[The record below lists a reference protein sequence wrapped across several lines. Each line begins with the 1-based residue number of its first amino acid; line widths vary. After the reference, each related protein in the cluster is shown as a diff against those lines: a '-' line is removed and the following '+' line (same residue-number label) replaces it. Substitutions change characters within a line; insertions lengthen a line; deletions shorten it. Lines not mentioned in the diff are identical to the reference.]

1 MTVIIPAIDVRE
13 GRVVR
18 LKQGDYAQQT
28 TYAADPLVLAQQY
41 ATDGAAWL
49 HLVDLDA
56 ARNGGFTL
64 GDLVRAIKAST
75 GVRVQAGGGIRSRN
89 DIDAVRAAGVD
100 RIVIGT
106 LALNA
111 PEVVQ
116 AALTELGP
124 EALTLALDVRADD
137 GGNWHCASHGWTET
151 GMPLDAA
158 IERYR
163 AYGLR
168 HVLCTD
174 IARDGLLGGY
184 NLALYQYLQER
195 WPALQVQ
202 ASGGVR
208 DLDDV
213 QAIATM
219 GVSGAILGRALLEG
233 RFSLSEALAC

>member
-1 MTVIIPAIDVRE
+1 MTVMIPAIDIRE

-28 TYAADPLVLAQQY
+28 TYAADPLALAQQY
-41 ATDGAAWL
+41 ANDGATWL

-56 ARNGGFTL
+56 ARLGGFTL
-64 GDLVRAIKAST
+64 GSLVAAIKATT
-75 GVRVQAGGGIRSRN
+75 GLRIQAGGGIRSCA
-89 DIDAVRAAGVD
+89 DIEALRAAGVD

-111 PEVVQ
+111 PEVVRE
-116 AALTELGP
+116 AFNALGSET
-124 EALTLALDVRADD
+124 LTLALDVRADVQ
-137 GGNWHCASHGWTET
+137 GNWHCASHGWTET
-151 GMPLDAA
+151 GMLLDAA
-158 IERYR
+158 VALYAEC
-163 AYGLR
+163 GLR

-184 NLALYQYLQER
+184 NLALYDYLQTR
-195 WPALQVQ
+195 WPGLQVQ

-208 DLDDV
+208 DLADV
-213 QAIATM
+213 KAVAAM

-233 RFSLSEALAC
+233 RLRLSEALAC

>member
-1 MTVIIPAIDVRE
+1 MTVVIPAIDVRE

-28 TYAADPLVLAQQY
+28 TYAADPLALAQHY
-41 ATDGAAWL
+41 ANDGATWL

-56 ARNGGFTL
+56 ARMGGFTL
-64 GDLVRAIKAST
+64 GSLVAAIKAIT
-75 GVRVQAGGGIRSRN
+75 GLRIQAGGGIRSRA
-89 DIDAVRAAGVD
+89 DIETLRATGVD

-111 PEVVQ
+111 PDVVRE
-116 AALTELGP
+116 AFTALGS

-137 GGNWHCASHGWTET
+137 QGHWQCASHGWTET
-151 GMPLDAA
+151 GISLDAA
-158 IERYR
+158 VALYTEC
-163 AYGLR
+163 GLR

-184 NLALYQYLQER
+184 NLALYDYLQTR
-195 WPALQVQ
+195 WPGLQVQ

-213 QAIATM
+213 KAVAAM

-233 RFSLSEALAC
+233 RLRLSEALAC

>member
-1 MTVIIPAIDVRE
+1 MTVMIPAIDVRE

-28 TYAADPLVLAQQY
+28 TYAADPLALAQQY
-41 ATDGAAWL
+41 ANDGATWL

-56 ARNGGFTL
+56 ARMGGFTL
-64 GDLVRAIKAST
+64 GSLVAAIKATT
-75 GVRVQAGGGIRSRN
+75 GLRIQAGGGIRSRA
-89 DIDAVRAAGVD
+89 DIEALRAAGVD

-111 PEVVQ
+111 PDVVRE
-116 AALTELGP
+116 AFTALGS
-124 EALTLALDVRADD
+124 EALTLALDVRADAQGD
-137 GGNWHCASHGWTET
+137 WQCASHGWTET
-151 GMPLDAA
+151 GMALDAA
-158 IERYR
+158 VALYAEC
-163 AYGLR
+163 GLR

-184 NLALYQYLQER
+184 NLALYDYLQTR
-195 WPALQVQ
+195 WPGLQVQ

-213 QAIATM
+213 KAVAAM

-233 RFSLSEALAC
+233 RLRLSEALAC